1 MAIRHIV
8 IDLGGVLFRFDHAR
22 RLALLSDLFSMDAD
36 RVDALLWRSG
46 FSAECDGGR
55 YGTAD
60 EVRAALR
67 TVVGFEGGDE
77 ELNKGWCSAFSP
89 DDAVVAQLRQYRGDV
104 PLTLF
109 TNNGPLEEEVLPR
122 LFPEAFESFG
132 QLLFSYRFGLRKPDR
147 AAFEAA
153 ARRLGAGSGA
163 GGGVGP
169 GEAPGEGEVVFV
181 DDSSTNV
188 EAARAFG
195 WTALR
200 FEGPETIARA
210 LAAPD
215 SPSASPA

>member
-22 RLALLSDLFSMDAD
+22 RLALLSDLFSLEAD

-60 EVRAALR
+60 EVRAAMR
-67 TVVGFEGGDE
+67 AVVGFKGGDE
-77 ELNKGWCSAFSP
+77 ELNKGWCSAFAP
-89 DDAVVAQLRQYRGDV
+89 DDAVVEQLRQYQGDV

-122 LFPEAFESFG
+122 LFPEAFDSFG

-147 AAFEAA
+147 ATFEAA
-153 ARRLGAGSGA
+153 ARHLGPDSGGGSGA
-163 GGGVGP
+163 DP
-169 GEAPGEGEVVFV
+169 GEVLVV

-200 FEGPETIARA
+200 FEGPETVAQA

-215 SPSASPA
+215 SPAAPPAPPA

>member
-8 IDLGGVLFRFDHAR
+8 VDLGSVLFHFDHPR
-22 RLALLSDLFSMDAD
+22 RLALLSDMFSLEAD
-36 RVDALLWRSG
+36 RVDALLWGSG
-46 FSAECDGGR
+46 FSAECDAGR
-55 YGTAD
+55 YGSAD
-60 EVRAALR
+60 EVRAAMR
-67 TVVGFEGGDE
+67 AIVGFQGSDE

-89 DDAVVAQLRQYRGDV
+89 DDAVVEQLRRYRGDA

-122 LFPEAFESFG
+122 LFPEAFDSFG
-132 QLLFSYRFGLRKPDR
+132 QLLFSYRFGLRKPDK

-153 ARRLGAGSGA
+153 ARQLGGDSDGD
-163 GGGVGP
+163 P
-169 GEAPGEGEVVFV
+169 GEILFV
-181 DDSSTNV
+181 DDSGTNV

-210 LAAPD
+210 LGAAG
-215 SPSASPA
+215 PSSV